1 MTDISWNQDQAI
13 STEYGDIEHS
23 WLQSDLQNQLSL
35 AKRAKWYEF
44 LFYGLS
50 KPFSY
55 GLKYWPST
63 GVSRL
68 NSATLKK
75 TKMTEEDGQCQ
86 LSSMVQHCKRIEIL
100 PWDSSSS
107 IWRCDFRKIWY
118 LPQLSVILTKML
130 NGIFS

>member
-23 WLQSDLQNQLSL
+23 WLQCDLQNQLSL

-68 NSATLKK
+68 NSATHI
-75 TKMTEEDGQCQ
+75 
-86 LSSMVQHCKRIEIL
+86 SSMLKHSLIK
-100 PWDSSSS
+100 
-107 IWRCDFRKIWY
+107 Y
-118 LPQLSVILTKML
+118 T
-130 NGIFS
+130 NGNRDIDIGFLK